1 MSSDKINL
9 LVTFD
14 ENYINPFWTMLKSI
28 SINNPGERFRIFLL
42 HSTIPQEKLDWL
54 IDECA
59 AFGIRLMPLRV
70 DRDLFQNAPVT
81 DRYPQEM
88 YYRLLAPYLL
98 PKGVERVIYL
108 DPDILVINP
117 LRPLWELD
125 LKDCT
130 FAAASHVGVT
140 NIMNEINRVRLD
152 TEHDYYNS
160 GVMLIDLKKALEL
173 VKPDVI
179 FNSVREHAAELLL
192 PDQDVFNHLYG
203 AQTMPLEDAVWN
215 YDARYYTDYM
225 LRSKGAYTMGWI
237 MQNTVILHFCGK
249 KKPWT
254 EDYTKQF
261 DALYKH
267 YMRLAS
273 LEASPCWK

>member
-1 MSSDKINL
+1 MSNDKINL
-9 LVTFD
+9 LATFD
-14 ENYINPFWTMLKSI
+14 ENYIGPFCTMLKSV
-28 SINNPGERFRIFLL
+28 SVNNPGEHFRVFLL
-42 HSTIPQEKLDWL
+42 HSAIPQEKLDWL
-54 IDECA
+54 TDESA
-59 AFGIRLMPLRV
+59 ALGIRLTPLRV

-98 PKGVERVIYL
+98 PEGVERVIYL
-108 DPDILVINP
+108 DPDILVINS

-140 NIMNEINRVRLD
+140 NLINEINRVRLD

-160 GVMLIDLKKALEL
+160 GVMLIDLKKALSL
-173 VKPDVI
+173 VKPDAI
-179 FNSVREHAAELLL
+179 FNSVREHADELLL

-203 AQTMPLEDAVWN
+203 AQTLPLKDEVWN
-215 YDARYYTDYM
+215 YDARYFSDYL
-225 LRSKGAYTMGWI
+225 LRSKGAYTMSWV
-237 MQNTVILHFCGK
+237 MRNTVILHYCGK
-249 KKPWT
+249 KKPWR
-254 EDYTKQF
+254 EDYTKQI

-267 YMRLAS
+267 YMRLAN
-273 LEASPCWK
+273 LEESPCWK